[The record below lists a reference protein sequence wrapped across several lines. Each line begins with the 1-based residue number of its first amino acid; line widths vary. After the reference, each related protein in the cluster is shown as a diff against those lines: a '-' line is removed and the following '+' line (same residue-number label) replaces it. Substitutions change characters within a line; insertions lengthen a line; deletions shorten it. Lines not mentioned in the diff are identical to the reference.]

1 MIIFKREIMS
11 DIPFAALLVLNFI
24 LYLKLKPGNL
34 KQLTVLALLTGFM
47 LIVRPAGIVFV
58 LAVAMEQFIS
68 FTRRKTKLRD
78 YIIQSGIFIIIP
90 MAFYFTLNSFLFK
103 VPSGGSIH
111 DYLVFINSGN
121 LLQAI
126 PENLAAL
133 IEVFRY
139 LYVPEAGI
147 LRGFSLLLGSVMVAM
162 TLLGFMKRLFQG
174 PEIIEWF
181 FIFYLIMLLF
191 LPNHNASF
199 RLLVPLGF
207 ILLFYAVTG
216 LKTIQFL
223 TGIPTWKKAVISG
236 LIILL
241 LFIPGIYNI
250 ARSGSNTLEGPQRES
265 SAEAFHYISK
275 NVPAEA
281 VVVFAKPRALA
292 LYAGC
297 HSLADPFTTDPVQ
310 IHLQVME
317 ARATYLL
324 IHDKLTEET
333 MKRYS
338 RVMQAR
344 LTKLWENKEFVLY
357 KINPVN
363 P

>member
-1 MIIFKREIMS
+1 
-11 DIPFAALLVLNFI
+11 
-24 LYLKLKPGNL
+24 
-34 KQLTVLALLTGFM
+34 
-47 LIVRPAGIVFV
+47 
-58 LAVAMEQFIS
+58 
-68 FTRRKTKLRD
+68 
-78 YIIQSGIFIIIP
+78 
-90 MAFYFTLNSFLFK
+90 
-103 VPSGGSIH
+103 
-111 DYLVFINSGN
+111 
-121 LLQAI
+121 
-126 PENLAAL
+126 
-133 IEVFRY
+133 
-139 LYVPEAGI
+139 
-147 LRGFSLLLGSVMVAM
+147 MVAM